1 MANDQNSS
9 HGRRSHYH
17 RARRGGERRATERR
31 GGPPP
36 PEQSNRD
43 HVDVEQIMRDIR
55 ARISTRHGIDFTP
68 QQIQELAARRL
79 EAILEPRHAR
89 PALLE
94 QMRRAAGEAVE
105 IPAPAAEAESPFDE
119 ASLYESHNSFVRAL
133 RKLLNPILKLFFNPA
148 PIARA
153 LTVQTVRNNAAA
165 QRESELSTK
174 QAEWNALHFEIVQR
188 LVTEIARTTLEMQS
202 LTLRVEALD
211 AKLDFSERRIRAME
225 AAPSSSPSSSPSR
238 PLPRQSESPS
248 TEPATAVS
256 GSGAVT
262 SPAGENGG
270 DGARRRRRRRRGRRS
285 GPAPS
290 ETSMAAGSAA
300 PFQDSDADADGDDLE
315 AGDIGDIGPEPDA
328 GNTASGNRA
337 SENTAAENTAREKT
351 ALENTAPES
360 TALESTALEST
371 ALEPAHHFS
380 LLQPAERYPSG
391 EGDVPEA
398 SGENAAARERDVT
411 SVDVTGEAPP
421 APGTPPS
428 DEDR

>member
-36 PEQSNRD
+36 AEQTTNRD

-79 EAILEPRHAR
+79 DAILEPRHAK

-94 QMRRAAGEAVE
+94 QMRRAAGEPIEV
-105 IPAPAAEAESPFDE
+105 PAPPAEAESPFDE
-119 ASLYESHNSFVRAL
+119 ASLYESHNGFVRAL

-153 LTVQTVRNNAAA
+153 LTAQTVRNNAAA
-165 QRESELSTK
+165 QRESELYTR

-211 AKLDFSERRIRAME
+211 AKLDFNERKIRAME
-225 AAPSSSPSSSPSR
+225 SAPAPSPARPS
-238 PLPRQSESPS
+238 PRQSDTPSP
-248 TEPATAVS
+248 EPAAAAPGS
-256 GSGAVT
+256 GSGTAA

-285 GPAPS
+285 GLAPS
-290 ETSMAAGSAA
+290 EASAAGSAT
-300 PFQDSDADADGDDLE
+300 PLQDSDADADGDELE
-315 AGDIGDIGPEPDA
+315 AGDIGDIGPEPEA
-328 GNTASGNRA
+328 GNIAAESSSPENTAGERTAVENAAPRNTA
-337 SENTAAENTAREKT
+337 SENTS
-351 ALENTAPES
+351 LEN
-360 TALESTALEST
+360 T

-380 LLQPAERYPSG
+380 LLQPAERYPSA
-391 EGDVPEA
+391 EGHVPEA
-398 SGENAAARERDVT
+398 RHEDIAARDT
-411 SVDVTGEAPP
+411 SATPDDRTGEAFP
-421 APGTPPS
+421 APGKPTS
-428 DEDR
+428 GEDR